1 MGRKKQTSAISCL
14 RFRGGVWHVE
24 KTISGKRLFES
35 TGTSD
40 QKEAREVS
48 DLSTGT
54 D

>member
-1 MGRKKQTSAISCL
+1 MGRKKQTAIPGL

-40 QKEAREVS
+40 QKKP
-48 DLSTGT
+48 GGI
-54 D
+54 